1 MCSKAEST
9 GTDQPLRVDAVHSH
23 KTQLFFYA
31 RHGVISTELKNADS
45 KISPGTN
52 PFIVERNH
60 ERLA

>member
-31 RHGVISTELKNADS
+31 RHGVISLNLRTL
-45 KISPGTN
+45 TL
-52 PFIVERNH
+52 
-60 ERLA
+60 RLARAQIHLLLKGIMKG